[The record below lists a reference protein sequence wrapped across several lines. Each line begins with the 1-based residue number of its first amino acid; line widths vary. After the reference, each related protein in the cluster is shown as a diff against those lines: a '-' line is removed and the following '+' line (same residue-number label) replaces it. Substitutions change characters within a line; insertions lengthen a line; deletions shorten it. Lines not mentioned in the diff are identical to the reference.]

1 MVLQIIYICQF
12 VRSSLE
18 IRIRLNVFFRQMY
31 NKSIGLKVYRL
42 KVSFEIDAGGGGRL
56 GHRVGTPEL
65 GDGPSLSTHLWGRQF
80 EDV

>member
-1 MVLQIIYICQF
+1 
-12 VRSSLE
+12 
-18 IRIRLNVFFRQMY
+18 MY
-31 NKSIGLKVYRL
+31 NKSIGLKVSRL